1 MVLCHSGSEYLG
13 RSDECRLAVMLLME
27 VSFLLLSYQFIKRV
41 DRVLNEGTFLIRSI
55 KFCIFMESWGK
66 VGTCVENS
74 NIQLFLIPGN
84 KKHVRL

>member
-1 MVLCHSGSEYLG
+1 
-13 RSDECRLAVMLLME
+13 
-27 VSFLLLSYQFIKRV
+27 
-41 DRVLNEGTFLIRSI
+41 
-55 KFCIFMESWGK
+55 MESWGK